1 MLVRKALA
9 RNIKQAYYFGVD
21 AKTLT
26 IGVPK
31 EVYPNEKRVAIT
43 PDTIQRMVKKHGINF
58 KIESGAGDQAAIS
71 DKVYEES
78 GAQIVQTK

>member
-1 MLVRKALA
+1 MLVRKVLS

-21 AKTLT
+21 AKNLT

-43 PDTIQRMVKKHGINF
+43 PETIQRMVKKHGIAFN
-58 KIESGAGDQAAIS
+58 IESGAGEQASIS
-71 DKVYEES
+71 DKIYEDS
-78 GAQIVQTK
+78 GAKIVSTK